1 MATSMKWRR
10 FASDPA
16 FGATYS
22 VGRTTRS
29 DGTKICRRRS
39 NIVSIVWCPMF
50 QPRKILFL
58 SAVCTACL
66 VTATSAVAFSI
77 PAPAENQARGS
88 QAARSAYSVEAAAP
102 AGDDGMLLS
111 AEEIQHIRWCAGRYL
126 SYHATDNTYLSPK
139 GRREECRSPL

>member
-1 MATSMKWRR
+1 MAALHRR
-10 FASDPA
+10 SGVRRHLFLSPQEAL
-16 FGATYS
+16 
-22 VGRTTRS
+22 
-29 DGTKICRRRS
+29 DGTKIFQRRS
-39 NIVSIVWCPMF
+39 INVSIVWCPMF

-102 AGDDGMLLS
+102 AEEDGMLLS
-111 AEEIQHIRWCAGRYL
+111 AQEIQHIRWCAGRYL

-139 GRREECRSPL
+139 GKREECRSPL